1 MGTGVFPRRTGESAK
16 SSIRSMTGPASV
28 DDLNTTD
35 EIALAVDLIG
45 EVAASRMELK
55 AGEYMTWEYWRE
67 ARDIFNGLS

>member
-1 MGTGVFPRRTGESAK
+1 
-16 SSIRSMTGPASV
+16 MTGPASV